1 MSQKQSLVFFFAA
14 FIVLFMLYMM
24 GQNAKKDYFSA
35 KEHLETFEKEA
46 KSMTALKEKFGNKK
60 ALDRTLKT
68 LSRIAEASRDFK
80 KSDVRV
86 LVYENLAPSTL
97 NTLLRKIE
105 NSTLLL
111 KKLEVTRINDSTA
124 TLRLEIRK

>member
-1 MSQKQSLVFFFAA
+1 MSQKQSLVFFMAA
-14 FIVLFMLYMM
+14 FLVLFMLYMM
-24 GQNAKKDYFSA
+24 GQNAKKGYFSE
-35 KEHLETFEKEA
+35 KERLETFEKEA
-46 KSMTALKEKFGNKK
+46 KSIGALKGKFGDKK
-60 ALDRTLKT
+60 VLERTLKT
-68 LSRIAEASRDFK
+68 LSRITPASRDFK

-97 NTLLRKIE
+97 NSLLRKIE

-111 KKLEVTRINDSTA
+111 KKLEVTRQNDSTA